1 MTNPLELMRSALPEL
16 AEHPE
21 LQSRLSAV
29 IASLS
34 ANVQTAGFNSPPE
47 DPGRHLDAARAEL
60 RRLLPELKANFP
72 GSNRIAELVS
82 AYDESGRP
90 IDA

>member
-1 MTNPLELMRSALPEL
+1 MTNPLELMRNALPEL

-21 LQSRLSAV
+21 LRSRLSGV

-34 ANVQTAGFNSPPE
+34 GTVQTAAFNSPPD

-60 RRLLPELKANFP
+60 RRLLPELRTNFP
-72 GSNRIAELVS
+72 DSSRIADLVN

-90 IDA
+90 IDK